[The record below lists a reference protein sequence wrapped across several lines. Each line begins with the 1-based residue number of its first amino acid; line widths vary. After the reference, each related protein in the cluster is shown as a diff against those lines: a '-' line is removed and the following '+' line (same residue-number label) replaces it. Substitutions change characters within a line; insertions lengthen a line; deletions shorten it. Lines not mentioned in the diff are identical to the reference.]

1 MMPLLDEQGQ
11 LKYTVDPT
19 EHLCSQEQG
28 GNEWLHILT
37 PRQTYEEMS
46 KNKEKRSVTMRTVL
60 KN

>member
-1 MMPLLDEQGQ
+1 MMPLLDERGQ

-19 EHLCSQEQG
+19 ERLCSQEQG
-28 GNEWLHILT
+28 GNEWPHILT
-37 PRQTYEEMS
+37 PCQTYEEMS